1 MNIVSAIA
9 SSSTFERSQGIK
21 QLKEALKT
29 NLAKFLRYTVEARIG
44 KTFWVSNEFSG
55 EMSTHGRLNLPG
67 SYAKLPSSKPLSGYC
82 VAVITGEGGV
92 LQGLPE
98 LAACCDLILQVDCDP
113 KPLQFCALLLEEFKN
128 AKQHTDMTWVLENAL
143 AKLKKVYPDIGDEE
157 ADEIYAQFQDYCWGM
172 RRNLFSSAERFAEFK
187 ACQDH
192 PIEQLCMNYFSKEAM
207 AALSQTL
214 KDHDAS
220 VRFLNLSNV
229 LQYPISFY
237 ENHPYDGTIA
247 KMTPARYVLELPFF
261 KDAIC
266 AYSMFFGCQLF
277 TATTATATVAEMPDA
292 LHSCTIIRRNWDLE
306 YLARTKGDT
315 VLYKQ
320 LLGKLNPA
328 AVPARKLATRIFMFF
343 AKYSIE
349 EEHEWIL
356 RVTAARITPAEVQ
369 ELKTYKQLIKTTY
382 LLRTMNFQHRVVN
395 IPPPRFFEILDKIT
409 AEPAAAETSLAADSV
424 TQAVA

>member
-9 SSSTFERSQGIK
+9 SSSAFERAQGIK

-44 KTFWVSNEFSG
+44 KTFWVSNEFRGG
-55 EMSTHGRLNLPG
+55 EESTYGRLNLPE

-113 KPLQFCALLLEEFKN
+113 NPLIFCALLLEEFKN
-128 AKQHTDMTWVLENAL
+128 AKQHTDMQQILEIVF
-143 AKLKKVYPDIGDEE
+143 AKLQEVNPDISNQE
-157 ADEIYAQFQDYCWGM
+157 AGEIYIQFRDYCRGM

-187 ACQDH
+187 ACQYH
-192 PIEQLCMNYFSKEAM
+192 PVAQLCLNYFSKEAM

-214 KDHDAS
+214 KDHGAS
-220 VRFLNLSNV
+220 VRFINMSNV
-229 LQYPISFY
+229 LEYPISFY
-237 ENHPYDGTIA
+237 ETHPYDGTIA
-247 KMTPARYVLELPFF
+247 NMTPARYILELPFS

-266 AYSMFFGCQLF
+266 AYSMFFGGQL
-277 TATTATATVAEMPDA
+277 ATATATIAEMPDA
-292 LHSCTIIRRNWDLE
+292 LHSCAINRRNWDLE
-306 YLARTKGDT
+306 GLSREKGDT

-320 LLGKLNPA
+320 LCGKLNPA

-395 IPPPRFFEILDKIT
+395 MPPPRFFEILDKIT
-409 AEPAAAETSLAADSV
+409 AEPAAAETSLAADSA